1 MGYSFKPIRR
11 GPRQV
16 WQHPKRFVVWCGIDY
31 SSLHQGDFGPGAIM
45 HAFALPDEV
54 LKKIYRENASKFL
67 RANRTKAR
75 RQPPTKLPSAR
86 LNAEDA
92 KVFAKAAKKSL
103 PSRSFAPTLAS
114 SA

>member
-31 SSLHQGDFGPGAIM
+31 SSLYQGDFGPGAIM

-54 LKKIYRENASKFL
+54 LKKGLPGECVKVSSGKLNGSQTATAHQTAVSPIKRRGRKGFRKGCKERACL
-67 RANRTKAR
+67 RVPLR
-75 RQPPTKLPSAR
+75 
-86 LNAEDA
+86 
-92 KVFAKAAKKSL
+92 
-103 PSRSFAPTLAS
+103 
-114 SA
+114 